1 MNFEFNPNEITGEV
15 KAPQVAAVVT
25 PADNSWHAMAQVT
38 ANSVDWFA
46 VGKSLRREAEK
57 FVMWMNFGGSPA
69 QQEIYAHDWRIRMRA
84 QAAQLKSDIA
94 EEGGNVAETLDVIFS
109 KKHQVYPFTEST
121 TLEARKEL
129 GI

>member
-1 MNFEFNPNEITGEV
+1 MDFEFNPNEITGEV
-15 KAPQVAAVVT
+15 KMPQVPKVST
-25 PADNSWHAMAQVT
+25 PADNSLHAMAQVT

-46 VGKSLRREAEK
+46 VGRSLRREAEK
-57 FVMWMNFGGSPA
+57 FVMWVNFGGSNA
-69 QQEIYAHDWRIRMRA
+69 QQEHYAVDWRIRMRA

-94 EEGGNVAETLDVIFS
+94 EAGGDVAEVLDKIFD
-109 KKHQVYPFTEST
+109 KTYQTYPFTEST